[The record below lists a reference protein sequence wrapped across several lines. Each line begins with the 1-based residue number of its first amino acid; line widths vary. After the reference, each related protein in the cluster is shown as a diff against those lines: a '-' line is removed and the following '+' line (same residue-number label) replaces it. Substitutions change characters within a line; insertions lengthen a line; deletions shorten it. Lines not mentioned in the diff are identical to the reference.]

1 MTSPAAGPDRRE
13 QPSAAGP
20 GAGRFAPS
28 PTSDLHVGNLRTAL
42 LAWLFARHSGRRFL
56 VRIEDLDVTRVA
68 HDPAVATRQLTD
80 LRSLG
85 LDWDGEVVRQSERT
99 ELYATAVEHLS
110 ADPGTYPCFCTRR
123 EIAEAAS
130 APHTP
135 PGAYPGTC
143 RNLSPSERAARAGQR
158 PAALRVR
165 GDSMINAG
173 ILDGD
178 IAVIEQKP
186 VAADGE
192 IVVAM
197 IEDAVTLK
205 RFFKEK
211 GRIRLSPENPA
222 YSPIFTQDVRIL
234 GKLRGIVRTY

>member
-1 MTSPAAGPDRRE
+1 M
-13 QPSAAGP
+13 
-20 GAGRFAPS
+20 
-28 PTSDLHVGNLRTAL
+28 N
-42 LAWLFARHSGRRFL
+42 
-56 VRIEDLDVTRVA
+56 
-68 HDPAVATRQLTD
+68 QLTD
-80 LRSLG
+80 RQQVVLEYIETYLR
-85 LDWDGEVVRQSERT
+85 EN
-99 ELYATAVEHLS
+99 
-110 ADPGTYPCFCTRR
+110 PYPPTIR
-123 EIAEAAS
+123 EIAAHFKISPKGAFDHIKALERKGRIRADSNRSRTIEVIGKATGEGRSPTVEVPMLGQVAAGKQIFAEENVES
-130 APHTP
+130 TIHVPASM
-135 PGAYPGTC
+135 AGTVQC
-143 RNLSPSERAARAGQR
+143 F
-158 PAALRVR
+158 ALRVR

-178 IAVIEQKP
+178 VAVIEQKQ
-186 VAADGE
+186 VAEDGE